1 MSPERLDVLKLA
13 IRESFADV
21 PKPAQPALISHRC
34 CECDELAADLFPHDA
49 TALPEAVFARHV
61 WDLPLLSDDGKR
73 YYLAAWLLRA
83 LEPDD
88 PGAADAVIYALD
100 SDHRWAPATPYTGEQ
115 WLVVD
120 QWLAAVAA
128 LEPGLRDDAERVRDK
143 LPK

>member
-1 MSPERLDVLKLA
+1 MAPDRNLLKLA

-21 PKPAQPALISHRC
+21 ARPAQLELISHRC
-34 CECDELAADLFPHDA
+34 CECDELAADLHPHGAFD
-49 TALPEAVFARHV
+49 LPEAVFARHV

-73 YYLAAWLLRA
+73 YYLPAWLLRA
-83 LEPDD
+83 LEADD

-100 SDHRWAPATPYTGEQ
+100 SDHRWSPSTPYTGEQ

-128 LEPGLRDDAERVRDK
+128 DEKSLRDDAERVRGK

>member
-1 MSPERLDVLKLA
+1 MSPDLLNVLKPA

-21 PKPAQPALISHRC
+21 PKPAQLDIVSHRC

-49 TALPEAVFARHV
+49 CDLPEAVFARHV

-100 SDHRWAPATPYTGEQ
+100 SDHRWAPSTPYTSQQ

-120 QWLAAVAA
+120 QWLAAIAA
-128 LEPGLRDDAERVRDK
+128 GEESLRDDVERVRGK